1 MGLYS
6 GRGAYIRV
14 QKRFKLQSVKHFFL
28 SFLQYKAR
36 ISGFFT
42 SCKMRNMFKVYN
54 KNRRIRKINEKVK
67 NKDTVDVVLASLLLT
82 FNFLLHCFHCWL
94 WSVSCRLGLFLL
106 FWRFVPILCA
116 TSYNKFQVMEKLG
129 K

>member
-6 GRGAYIRV
+6 GRGAYIRIE
-14 QKRFKLQSVKHFFL
+14 KRFKLQSVKHFFL
-28 SFLQYKAR
+28 SFLQHKAR

-82 FNFLLHCFHCWL
+82 FNFLWHCFHCWL
-94 WSVSCRLGLFLL
+94 WSVSCRLWLFLL

-116 TSYNKFQVMEKLG
+116 TSYNKFPVMEKLG